1 MNILPFAVNI
11 LWKVNSKLMND
22 FPLDYTVLDIETTGL
37 SPRNNEIIELSA
49 LKIRNRKVNEE
60 FSVLVN
66 PGCHISS
73 FITDL
78 TGINDAMVKDAL
90 CIEDALNSFIGFI
103 GKDKV
108 VGHNVMFDLNFIKEK
123 AMIHLHRK
131 TWFPCLDTMKISR
144 ELFPSERHHRLCDVA
159 KRLSIVQEGAH
170 RGLVDCYSTYHC
182 FEKMRDMKKE
192 TE

>member
-37 SPRNNEIIELSA
+37 SPRNSEIIELSA

-78 TGINDAMVKDAL
+78 T
-90 CIEDALNSFIGFI
+90 
-103 GKDKV
+103 
-108 VGHNVMFDLNFIKEK
+108 
-123 AMIHLHRK
+123 
-131 TWFPCLDTMKISR
+131 
-144 ELFPSERHHRLCDVA
+144 
-159 KRLSIVQEGAH
+159 
-170 RGLVDCYSTYHC
+170 
-182 FEKMRDMKKE
+182 
-192 TE
+192 

>member
-1 MNILPFAVNI
+1 
-11 LWKVNSKLMND
+11 MND

-37 SPRNNEIIELSA
+37 SPKNNEIIELSA
-49 LKIRNRKVNEE
+49 LKIRNKEVVRE

-66 PGCHISS
+66 PDCHISS
-73 FITDL
+73 FISNL
-78 TGINDAMVKDAL
+78 TGISDEMVKDAV
-90 CIEDALNSFIGFI
+90 CIEEALKEFIEFV

-108 VGHNVMFDLNFIKEK
+108 IGHNIMFDLNFIKEK
-123 AMIHLHRK
+123 AMFHLHRK
-131 TWFPCLDTMKISR
+131 TWFACLDTMKISR

-182 FEKMRDMKKE
+182 FEKMRDIKKE
-192 TE
+192 AE

>member
-11 LWKVNSKLMND
+11 LWKVNSKLMTD

-37 SPRNNEIIELSA
+37 SPKNNEIIELSA
-49 LKIRNRKVNEE
+49 LKIRNKEVVRE

-108 VGHNVMFDLNFIKEK
+108 VGHNVMFDLNFIK
-123 AMIHLHRK
+123 
-131 TWFPCLDTMKISR
+131 DTRTGLTATRPARCAAGPAPRSFRRTSAASTTGPISIR
-144 ELFPSERHHRLCDVA
+144 SAFAAR
-159 KRLSIVQEGAH
+159 
-170 RGLVDCYSTYHC
+170 
-182 FEKMRDMKKE
+182 
-192 TE
+192 